1 MHFNFD
7 KQFIDTDDNALTYGY
22 IRVKKN
28 VNLFLIEF
36 KDRLNGSFRQQ
47 PFDFLGVEKGGGYV
61 FFWKKKFVSSFGKKI
76 ICF

>member
-47 PFDFLGVEKGGGYV
+47 PFDFLGVERGGAM
-61 FFWKKKFVSSFGKKI
+61 FFFGKKSL
-76 ICF
+76 FRVLEKK